1 MGGASWLHAASMA
14 QRRSTR
20 LREKDEERTWR
31 TRKML
36 SGIRKTRSQV
46 VSSSDEE
53 EEEEEEFGSETTFAT
68 PSSRRIT
75 PQKPNNYTKV

>member
-1 MGGASWLHAASMA
+1 MA

-20 LREKDEERTWR
+20 LKEKEEQRTWR
-31 TRKML
+31 TEKML
-36 SGIRKTRSQV
+36 SGIRKTRSHV
-46 VSSSDEE
+46 MSTSEE
-53 EEEEEEFGSETTFAT
+53 EEGGEEDNARETTYTAT